1 METNSI
7 FVIDRSNGAIL
18 MSWASSH
25 IRVFRSGSMGSTDIC
40 PPPRAQMT
48 ELIQRTANNRL
59 GAVYSALYDF
69 WSSRHHALAAGR
81 QAIGA
86 RRDAYSI
93 ILFDDAI
100 THVLINDFTRTPDQ
114 LLAAVLR
121 HETGGG
127 TDFTVALRAGQ
138 NVMEQ
143 NWSTER
149 FVTFYLAIVQLIHIT
164 SATQS
169 ASDDLPI

>member
-1 METNSI
+1 
-7 FVIDRSNGAIL
+7 
-18 MSWASSH
+18 MSCAASH
-25 IRVFRSGSMGSTDIC
+25 IRVLRSGSMGSTDIC
-40 PPPRAQMT
+40 PRPRAEMT
-48 ELIQRTANNRL
+48 ELIQQTANNRL
-59 GAVYSALYDF
+59 GAVYSVLYDF

-93 ILFDDAI
+93 ILFDEAT
-100 THVLINDFTRTPDQ
+100 THVLTNDFTRTPDQ

-121 HETGGG
+121 HQTGGG

-138 NVMEQ
+138 SVMEQ

-149 FVTFYLAIVQLIHIT
+149 FVTFYLAIVPIIHFVT
-164 SATQS
+164 SAT
-169 ASDDLPI
+169 